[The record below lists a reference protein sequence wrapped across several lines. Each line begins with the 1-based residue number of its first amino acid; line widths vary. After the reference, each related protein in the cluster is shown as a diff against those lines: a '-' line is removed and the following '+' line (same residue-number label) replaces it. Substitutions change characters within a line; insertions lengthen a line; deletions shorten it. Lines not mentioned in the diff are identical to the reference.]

1 MKKSNIHWTLTLL
14 FASLMVLGTNAF
26 AAKKES
32 TPVEQEWYMRLIAE
46 VPSQQMRDRGNVLGQ
61 LYDSSAGKDSHDLIE
76 LAPFGEIYLTIVF
89 PHPEWGDDAGDY
101 SSDYHNPDA
110 YNADEWIFHV
120 KTSATNSD
128 VTLRWEG
135 LNVVSTSFGGKK
147 PKKKEEL
154 VIDSF
159 LDRMWVEDTATGERI
174 PVVVDGELQTYTFNM
189 NGSSVREFRWGI
201 GEYTKHEPPAVLE
214 TKKPVEP
221 VTPGKPVEPV
231 TPGKLGKPGK
241 PTK

>member
-1 MKKSNIHWTLTLL
+1 M
-14 FASLMVLGTNAF
+14 LGTNAF
-26 AAKKES
+26 AEKKES
-32 TPVEQEWYMRLIAE
+32 TTVEQEWYMRLIAE
-46 VPSQQMRDRGNVLGQ
+46 VPSEQMRDRGNVLGQ

-101 SSDYHNPDA
+101 SSDYHHPDA
-110 YNADEWIFHV
+110 YNEDEWIFQV

-135 LNVVSTSFGGKK
+135 LNVVSTSWGGKK

-159 LDRMWVEDTATGERI
+159 LERMWVEDTATGEKM
-174 PVVVDGELQTYTFNM
+174 PVVVDGKLQTYTFNM
-189 NGSSVREFRWGI
+189 NGSNVREFRWGI
-201 GEYTKHEPPAVLE
+201 GTYTKHVPSAVIE
-214 TKKPVEP
+214 TKKPVELIES
-221 VTPGKPVEPV
+221 VK
-231 TPGKLGKPGK
+231 PGKLGKPGK
-241 PTK
+241 PIK